1 MNQET
6 PIIAIVGRSNVGK
19 STLFNSV
26 LGKKVAVV
34 EDEPG
39 ITRDRNY
46 ALVERFALPF
56 YLVDTGGFPEDTADA
71 FCQAVLE
78 QTNLAIEE
86 ADLLIC
92 LFDGNVG
99 VQPDDE
105 NVVQL
110 LRKSGAKVF
119 YAVNKCDGKEQGNK
133 IIDFYTLGLGTLYD
147 ISARYGHGLT
157 EFVNTVLGALP
168 NYDTLVVE
176 KAAAD
181 QEAEKREVEAEY
193 QFSQHV
199 PWEDE
204 FTSSGESEGESGGE
218 FGGSSFSEA
227 AIGTTGDGGT
237 GAFERFVGVDQG
249 SGLQT
254 AHFVPVYIPGESSGT
269 LREYEATYRMVPL
282 PVARSLK
289 TEPEELSAEDAV
301 QTEVPKEVRVA
312 LVGRPNVGKS
322 TLLNTLLGE
331 ARAITSPIAGTT
343 RDSLNEALERDGQR
357 YVVVDTAGLRRKGR
371 IVNRVERYSVVGTLR
386 SLRECDVAIVLI
398 DAVEGPTDQDA
409 KIAGLVHDQGK
420 GMVLAVNKWDAI
432 EKDHHTV
439 TEFRDK
445 VRETFKFAPYAPVVI
460 ISAISGRRC
469 AKLLPVVREIA
480 EARSSRVPTPRLN
493 RIIRKAL
500 VRQPLSTYRGRPIKF
515 YFATQVSVSPPRIVL
530 FFSRPK
536 EVHFSHLRYL
546 KNCLRDEL
554 AFVGTDIKLFTRE
567 HHRS

>member
-1 MNQET
+1 MTQET

-19 STLFNSV
+19 STLFNSI

-56 YLVDTGGFPEDTADA
+56 YLVDTGGFPEDTADV

-105 NVVQL
+105 NVVRV

-119 YAVNKCDGKEQGNK
+119 YAVNKCDGKEQSNK
-133 IIDFYTLGLGTLYD
+133 VNDFYSLGLDSLTD

-157 EFVNTVLGALP
+157 EFVNTILRTLP
-168 NYDTLVVE
+168 NYEALVAE
-176 KAAAD
+176 KMAVD
-181 QEAEKREVEAEY
+181 QEVEKREDEAVY

-204 FTSSGESEGESGGE
+204 FASSGESDAELGGASLAEG
-218 FGGSSFSEA
+218 
-227 AIGTTGDGGT
+227 AIGTEGGAGIGT
-237 GAFERFVGVDQG
+237 ESFERFAAADQG

-269 LREYEATYRMVPL
+269 LREYEATYRTVPL
-282 PVARSLK
+282 PLARSLRG
-289 TEPEELSAEDAV
+289 EPEELTEEDAV
-301 QTEVPKEVRVA
+301 QTEIPKEVRVA

-371 IVNRVERYSVVGTLR
+371 VVNRVERYSVVGTLR
-386 SLRECDVAIVLI
+386 SIRECDVAIILI
-398 DAVEGPTDQDA
+398 DALEGPTDQDA

-420 GMVLAVNKWDAI
+420 GMVIAVNKWDAI
-432 EKDHHTV
+432 EKDHRTV
-439 TEFRDK
+439 NEFHDK
-445 VRETFKFAPYAPVVI
+445 VKEMFKFAPYAPVVI

-469 AKLLPVVREIA
+469 AKLLPVVKEIA

-554 AFVGTDIKLFTRE
+554 AFIGTDIKLFTRA
-567 HHRS
+567 HHKS